1 MSLFIT
7 FEGGEGSGKTT
18 QIQMLAAALNA
29 RGLSV
34 LATREPGGTE
44 TGKEIRR
51 ILLDEKNGHL
61 APLTELML
69 YAADRAQH
77 VAETIRPA
85 LSQGKIVLCDRFTD
99 ATVAYQGFG
108 RGLDLKLIQTLN
120 ELATQR
126 LKPDLTFLLDLPV
139 AIGLKR
145 AKSRLEATGK
155 SEGRFEAEAEAFHE
169 KIRQAYLQLAKA
181 EPKRFILLHA
191 DDEIDGLHRQILAHI
206 LAVAEARIL
215 GQGTAPKEPR

>member
-18 QIQMLAAALNA
+18 QIQKLATALTA
-29 RGLSV
+29 RGMQV

-99 ATVAYQGFG
+99 ATVAYQGHG

-120 ELATQR
+120 ELATQG

-139 AIGLKR
+139 AVGLKR
-145 AKSRLEATGK
+145 AKARLEATGK

-169 KIRQAYLQLAKA
+169 KIRQAYLDLAKA
-181 EPKRFILLHA
+181 EPQRFMVIEA
-191 DDEIDGLHRQILAHI
+191 DRGVEELHRQILTAT
-206 LAVAEARIL
+206 EARI
-215 GQGTAPKEPR
+215 GASR

>member
-18 QIQMLAAALNA
+18 QIQKLEAALTA
-29 RGLSV
+29 RGLQV

-139 AIGLKR
+139 TIGLKR
-145 AKSRLEATGK
+145 AKARLEASGK
-155 SEGRFEAEAEAFHE
+155 GEGRFEAEAEAFHE

-181 EPKRFILLHA
+181 ESKRFILLNA
-191 DDEIDGLHRQILAHI
+191 DNEIDSLHRQILAHI
-206 LAVAEARIL
+206 LAVAEARI
-215 GQGTAPKEPR
+215 QGKNTERR

>member
-18 QIQMLAAALNA
+18 QIKLLEAALLS
-29 RGLSV
+29 RGLQV

-51 ILLDEKNGHL
+51 ILLDEKNSHL
-61 APLTELML
+61 APMTELLL

-77 VAETIRPA
+77 VAELLRPA
-85 LSQGKIVLCDRFTD
+85 LGQGKIALCDRFTD

-108 RGLDLKLIQTLN
+108 RALDMKLIRNLN
-120 ELATQR
+120 ELGSQGLT
-126 LKPDLTFLLDLPV
+126 PDLTFLLDLPV

-145 AKSRLEATGK
+145 AKARLEATGK

-169 KIRQAYLQLAKA
+169 KVRQAYLQLAKA
-181 EPKRFILLHA
+181 EPRRFVVLQG
-191 DDEIDGLHRQILAHI
+191 DDEIEKLHRQILA
-206 LAVAEARIL
+206 AVEARI
-215 GQGTAPKEPR
+215 GAAP

>member
-1 MSLFIT
+1 MALFIT

-18 QIQMLAAALNA
+18 QIRKLEAALAA
-29 RGLSV
+29 RGLPV

-44 TGKEIRR
+44 TGREIRR

-61 APLTELML
+61 APWTELLL

-108 RGLDLKLIQTLN
+108 RGLDLKLIRSLN
-120 ELATQR
+120 ELATQG

-139 AIGLKR
+139 SLGLKR
-145 AKSRLEATGK
+145 AKARLEATGK
-155 SEGRFEAEAEAFHE
+155 SEGRFEAEAESFHE
-169 KIRQAYLQLAKA
+169 KIRRAYLQLAQEELRRFVLIDADA
-181 EPKRFILLHA
+181 EI
-191 DDEIDGLHRQILAHI
+191 DEIHRRILA
-206 LAVAEARIL
+206 ATEARL
-215 GQGTAPKEPR
+215 GSGR

>member
-1 MSLFIT
+1 MALFIT

-18 QIQMLAAALNA
+18 QIRKLEAALIA
-29 RGLSV
+29 RGLPV

-44 TGKEIRR
+44 TGREIRR

-61 APLTELML
+61 APWTELLL

-85 LSQGKIVLCDRFTD
+85 LGQGKIVLCDRFTD

-108 RGLDLKLIQTLN
+108 RGLDLKLIHSLN
-120 ELATQR
+120 ELATQGLR
-126 LKPDLTFLLDLPV
+126 PDLTFLLDLPV
-139 AIGLKR
+139 SLGLKR
-145 AKSRLEATGK
+145 AKARLEATGK

-169 KIRQAYLQLAKA
+169 KIRQAYLQLAQE
-181 EPKRFILLHA
+181 EPKRFVLIEA
-191 DDEIDGLHRQILAHI
+191 DAEVDELHRRILATT
-206 LAVAEARIL
+206 EARF
-215 GQGTAPKEPR
+215 GSGR

>member
-7 FEGGEGSGKTT
+7 FEGGEGSGKST
-18 QIQMLAAALNA
+18 QIQKLEAALNG

-139 AIGLKR
+139 TIGLKR
-145 AKSRLEATGK
+145 AKARLEATGK
-155 SEGRFEAEAEAFHE
+155 AEGRFEAEAEAFHE

-181 EPKRFILLHA
+181 EPKRFIVLDA
-191 DDEIDGLHRQILAHI
+191 DEEIENLHREILTHI
-206 LAVAEARIL
+206 LAVAEARI
-215 GQGTAPKEPR
+215 QRAPKERR